1 MIRLLLF
8 FIFYSCASTFAQQ
21 DPKNIISNE
30 KNTILIEQDVKKIE
44 QDSIEEDSN
53 PLSESNISSNLEEN
67 YLENST
73 EQTDDKSSIVV
84 KDIPNKDN
92 NSWYGTLSSDNEG
105 LGWMMWGNTSFSLS
119 KDLIDRINSS
129 TDSSTLRFLLKNLIL
144 SRAKSPAV
152 KSNES
157 LDSIESTNI
166 QASNKLP
173 YFEKKVFHLINTGFN
188 KDIEKLISSIPQDF
202 RNKEFDKNHFNLRLN
217 SFDIP
222 YVCNN
227 ISKMLGAGENLI
239 FYRKILIVCKF
250 ILKRKEEATLALEL
264 LENDIENEDKFIDNA
279 INYLGKIKN
288 NNLDFDSI
296 PEEKNHLLK
305 ILSFYNYNAS
315 KKTFSNKPILFHK
328 TIYDLKLFTK
338 ELQIE
343 SLEFLVNQNIYGPS
357 LLIKEYKDLIASEE
371 IDSYIK
377 NHNQKGNSAKLRAA
391 SFQII
396 SNTLSSTDRAKNLMK
411 LWKLAEEKNI
421 LRAISLITKNL
432 TMSLSPDPT
441 LNWFNLPAAKALI
454 LSDET
459 EASKKWIFFGTS
471 DIKERASI
479 DINFC
484 RLLIFTYLHD
494 SNILNYRS
502 QTVDLS
508 FLLKILKND
517 LNTDDKGFLKL
528 IVTLNA
534 LGEEIPSEM
543 WKMFF
548 SNEAISLESFNFIRN
563 DYSNYFM
570 LDNAI
575 NNNNLAESALLSIS
589 LLQKEIGFYKEMYSF
604 YKGLEGLNLIG
615 LESYARSYA
624 MEKNFNFLAK

>member
-1 MIRLLLF
+1 MIRILLF
-8 FIFYSCASTFAQQ
+8 IIFYSCACTFAQD

-30 KNTILIEQDVKKIE
+30 KNTILIEQD
-44 QDSIEEDSN
+44 STEEDSN
-53 PLSESNISSNLEEN
+53 PLSESNNSPNLEEN
-67 YLENST
+67 YLENSI

-92 NSWYGTLSSDNEG
+92 NLWYGTLSSDREG
-105 LGWMMWGNTSFSLS
+105 LGWMMWGNTGFSFS
-119 KDLIDRINSS
+119 KGLINRINSS
-129 TDSSTLRFLLKNLIL
+129 TDSPTLRLLLKNLIL

-152 KSNES
+152 ISNES
-157 LDSIESTNI
+157 FDSTENTNI
-166 QASNKLP
+166 KARKLP

-188 KDIEKLISSIPQDF
+188 KDIEKLISSIPKDF
-202 RNKEFDKNHFNLRLN
+202 RNKEFDNSHFNLRLN
-217 SFDIP
+217 SFDIS

-227 ISKMLGAGENLI
+227 ISQMLGAGENLT

-250 ILKRKEEATLALEL
+250 ILKREEEAALALEL

-279 INYLGKIKN
+279 INYLEKIKN

-315 KKTFSNKPILFHK
+315 KKIFSKKPILFHK

-343 SLEFLVNQNIYGPS
+343 SLEFLVNENIYEPS
-357 LLIKEYKDLIASEE
+357 LLIKEYKDLITSEE
-371 IDSYIK
+371 LVSFIK
-377 NHNQKGNSAKLRAA
+377 NHNHNANSVKLRAA

-396 SNTLSSTDRAKNLMK
+396 TNTLSTTDRAKNLMK

-454 LSDET
+454 LSDEKA
-459 EASKKWIFFGTS
+459 ASKKWIFFGTS

-494 SNILNYRS
+494 TNILNYRS
-502 QTVDLS
+502 QTVDLN

-563 DYSNYFM
+563 DFSNYVM

-575 NNNNLAESALLSIS
+575 NNNNLAETALLSIS

-624 MEKNFNFLAK
+624 MEKNENSWKRI